1 LNPVTPPRL
10 SSIVLSLAL
19 AACDRSAE
27 REGSAPTP
35 LDPAGLA
42 AVRAREQA
50 RAEEETARRQAARP
64 RVERSEREREPE
76 PQQPPPTVAP
86 AQPLAAPQPRVALAP
101 AVDYPVVSQSVA
113 LLLAQMQAPTLLA
126 LRSADRPMWG
136 RYDHRALLLQRGDVY
151 EGWLRCAVD
160 SRNGFVAVRVPRA
173 RIDGLLAPL
182 RAIDVRAERFADDN
196 APHYSPRHELTLANG
211 RGSVV
216 FVSRG
221 TSDPLVVWGLRLGP
235 TSDTPR
241 GSPAVALPDNAVYAV
256 LQRVRAAVGFR
267 RCDAFTR
274 CMRGKLES
282 RAAILGP
289 VTCPGF
295 TAERP
300 SGFDSDDDFA
310 GDQFTL

>member
-1 LNPVTPPRL
+1 LNPVPPPRL
-10 SSIVLSLAL
+10 ASIVLSLSL
-19 AACDRSAE
+19 ASCDRSQPSE
-27 REGSAPTP
+27 SSAPTP

-50 RAEEETARRQAARP
+50 RADEETARRRAARARVDHPAPEPEQAPPTPTPAQAQPVVAQQP
-64 RVERSEREREPE
+64 RVEL
-76 PQQPPPTVAP
+76 VP
-86 AQPLAAPQPRVALAP
+86 AA
-101 AVDYPVVSQSVA
+101 DYPVVSQSVA
-113 LLLAQMQAPTLLA
+113 LQLAQMQAPTLLA

-136 RYDHRALLLQRGDVY
+136 RYDHRALLLQRGAVY
-151 EGWLRCAVD
+151 EGWLRCELD
-160 SRNGFVAVRVPRA
+160 SRNGFVPVRVPRA
-173 RIDGLLAPL
+173 RIDSLLAPL

-221 TSDPLVVWGLRLGP
+221 TSEPLVVWGLRLGP

-241 GSPAVALPDNAVYAV
+241 GSPAVALPDNAVFAV
-256 LQRVRAAVGFR
+256 LQRLRTAVGFR

-282 RAAILGP
+282 RAAMLGP

-295 TAERP
+295 LSERP
-300 SGFDSDDDFA
+300 SEFDSDDDFA

>member
-1 LNPVTPPRL
+1 MNPPRL
-10 SSIVLSLAL
+10 ASIVLSLSL
-19 AACDRSAE
+19 AACDQSAE

-50 RAEEETARRQAARP
+50 RADEETARRHAARA
-64 RVERSEREREPE
+64 RVERPEREREPE
-76 PQQPPPTVAP
+76 QPPPTP
-86 AQPLAAPQPRVALAP
+86 AQAQPVVAPQPLVGLPP
-101 AVDYPVVSQSVA
+101 AVNYPVVSQSVS

-136 RYDHRALLLQRGDVY
+136 RYDHRALLLQRGETY
-151 EGWLRCAVD
+151 EGWLRCELD

-173 RIDGLLAPL
+173 RIDSLLAPL

-221 TSDPLVVWGLRLGP
+221 TSEPLLVWGLRLGP

-241 GSPAVALPDNAVYAV
+241 GSPAVALPDNAVFAV
-256 LQRVRAAVGFR
+256 LQRLRTAVGFR

-282 RAAILGP
+282 RAAMLGP

-295 TAERP
+295 LSERP
-300 SGFDSDDDFA
+300 SGFDSEEDFA